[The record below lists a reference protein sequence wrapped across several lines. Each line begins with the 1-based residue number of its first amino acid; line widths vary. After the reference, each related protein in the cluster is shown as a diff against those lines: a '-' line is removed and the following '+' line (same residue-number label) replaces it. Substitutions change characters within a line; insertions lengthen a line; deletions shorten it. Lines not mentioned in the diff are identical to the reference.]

1 MNNLKHDK
9 PSNSIMFFSQPPKKN
24 TYSHEKTYFFPKHP
38 QKILF
43 IFSKNVFLWHQKII
57 NHEY

>member
-9 PSNSIMFFSQPPKKN
+9 PSNSIMFFLPPPKKTHIRTKKHN
-24 TYSHEKTYFFPKHP
+24 FFQDTP

-43 IFSKNVFLWHQKII
+43 IFSKNVFL
-57 NHEY
+57 